1 MFSRI
6 RGSFYRTSA
15 WRLAVRST
23 LVFAIGSAG
32 VFLAMYFVVARA
44 IQARSDSW
52 LIGESETLKQVA
64 LSTPRDALYDRIVEE
79 VAELAS
85 QEVSYDDTGHHI
97 QGNTVFFAETDGSSR
112 PPVWVGPSNSAE
124 FIPALEK
131 NQSWAVRSP
140 IVADCGMAS
149 AISCRCRDDEA
160 RGRTNLSGA
169 AGFGCCSTDAAVA
182 APVRDGLGHHGR
194 LRVPGHAA
202 GITAD
207 AEASGRDHRDGGEHS
222 VGRPQHACSSGES
235 ARRSGTAGA
244 DIQQHAGPHFGLC
257 EPAPNAHRFH
267 GARFKESN
275 HLSARQ
281 HRDRAFL

>member
-1 MFSRI
+1 MSSRI

-97 QGNTVFFAETDGSSR
+97 QGNTVFFAKRTAVHALRYGSVQPTARNSFRLWKESVLGSR
-112 PPVWVGPSNSAE
+112 VPY
-124 FIPALEK
+124 
-131 NQSWAVRSP
+131 R
-140 IVADCGMAS
+140 CG
-149 AISCRCRDDEA
+149 
-160 RGRTNLSGA
+160 L
-169 AGFGCCSTDAAVA
+169 
-182 APVRDGLGHHGR
+182 RDGER
-194 LRVPGHAA
+194 
-202 GITAD
+202 
-207 AEASGRDHRDGGEHS
+207 
-222 VGRPQHACSSGES
+222 
-235 ARRSGTAGA
+235 
-244 DIQQHAGPHFGLC
+244 HFGLL
-257 EPAPNAHRFH
+257 P
-267 GARFKESN
+267 
-275 HLSARQ
+275 
-281 HRDRAFL
+281 